1 MKYHF
6 AYRKGWLGN
15 PCGLVLFRH
24 RYHLFFQCNPESTKF
39 GPLHWGHAVSDDLV
53 FWEELPVAISPEQ
66 PYENGYGCR
75 SGSAIEADGK
85 LWLFYNSV
93 SKNNCETVSAAWSE
107 DGISFNKLEN
117 NPVVRSPF
125 EGSNIKFRDP
135 FVFRYGG
142 SFRMLVGAG
151 SAGIAKVLLY
161 ESRDLLNWEYKGEL
175 LSDSRYGSVIES
187 PELFEVDGRW
197 VFMIQSEKH
206 MPTKVLFAGGG
217 FDGKRFVFDDE
228 EDPFFP
234 VDTSDE
240 FLNPVTFEE
249 NDGRRILMSWLFS
262 TKMSGSA
269 AFSCPRE
276 LFFDLSDRLVM
287 MPVHEVRDF
296 CINESRFVSYDDGRL
311 NIRFEGRTLFSKAYA
326 SLPEVTVLEDVGMVE
341 LFINGGRENISMF
354 IC

>member
-15 PCGLVLFRH
+15 PCGLVLFKN
-24 RYHLFFQCNPESTKF
+24 RYHLFFQCNPVSSRF

-53 FWEELPVAISPEQ
+53 SWEELPEALSPQE
-66 PYENGYGCR
+66 PYEDGYGCR

-93 SKNNCETVSAAWSE
+93 SKDNSETVSAAWSE
-107 DGISFNKLEN
+107 DGINFTRLDT
-117 NPVVRSPF
+117 NPVISSPF
-125 EGSNIKFRDP
+125 ESDNKKLRDP

-142 SFRMLVGAG
+142 SYRMVVGAG

-161 ESRDLLNWEYKGEL
+161 ESADLVSWEYRGEL
-175 LSDSRYGSVIES
+175 LSDPIYGSVIES

-206 MPTKVLFAGGG
+206 VPTKVLFAGGE

-228 EDPFFP
+228 TEPFFP

-240 FLNPVTFEE
+240 FLNPVTFSDK
-249 NDGRRILMSWLFS
+249 DGRRILISWLFS
-262 TKMSGSA
+262 TKMSGSSA
-269 AFSCPRE
+269 LSAPRE
-276 LFFDLSDRLVM
+276 LFYDLADRLVM
-287 MPVHEVRDF
+287 FPVSDLRDF
-296 CINESRFVSYDDGRL
+296 LIGDSRFVSYDDGRL
-311 NIRFEGRTLFSKAYA
+311 NVRFEGRTLFSKAYA
-326 SLPEVTVLEDVGMVE
+326 SEPVYVVLEDVGMVE
-341 LFINGGRENISMF
+341 LFIDGGRENISMF

>member
-15 PCGLVLFRH
+15 PCGLVLFKH

-53 FWEELPVAISPEQ
+53 FWEELPAALSPELS
-66 PYENGYGCR
+66 YENGYGCR

-93 SKNNCETVSAAWSE
+93 SQDNIETISAAWSE
-107 DGISFNKLEN
+107 DGINFTKIDN
-117 NPVVRSPF
+117 NPILSSPF

-151 SAGIAKVLLY
+151 SASIAKVLLY
-161 ESRDLLNWEYKGEL
+161 ESRDLTNWEYIGEL
-175 LSDSRYGSVIES
+175 LSDSKYGSVIES

-206 MPTKVLFAGGG
+206 MPTKVLFAGGE
-217 FDGKRFVFDDE
+217 FDGRRFIFDDE
-228 EDPFFP
+228 TEPFFP

-240 FLNPVTFEE
+240 FLNPVTFED
-249 NDGRRILMSWLFS
+249 NDGRRILISWLFS
-262 TKMSGSA
+262 TKMSGSS

-276 LFFDLSDRLVM
+276 LFYDLSDRLVM
-287 MPVHEVRDF
+287 MPVHEQRDF

-311 NIRFEGRTLFSKAYA
+311 NIRFEGKTLFSKAYA
-326 SLPEVTVLEDVGMVE
+326 SLPEITVLEDVGMVE
-341 LFINGGRENISMF
+341 LFIDGGRENISMF

>member
-15 PCGLVLFRH
+15 PCGLVLFKH

-53 FWEELPVAISPEQ
+53 FWEELPAALSPELH
-66 PYENGYGCR
+66 YENGYGCR

-93 SKNNCETVSAAWSE
+93 SQDNIETVSAAWSE
-107 DGISFNKLEN
+107 DGINFTKIDN
-117 NPVVRSPF
+117 NPILSSPF

-151 SAGIAKVLLY
+151 SASIAKVLLY
-161 ESRDLLNWEYKGEL
+161 ESRDLTNWEYIGEL
-175 LSDSRYGSVIES
+175 LSDSKYGSVIES

-206 MPTKVLFAGGG
+206 MPTKVLFAGGE
-217 FDGKRFVFDDE
+217 FDGRRFIFDDE
-228 EDPFFP
+228 TEPFFP

-240 FLNPVTFEE
+240 FLNPVTFED
-249 NDGRRILMSWLFS
+249 NDGRRILISWLFS
-262 TKMSGSA
+262 TKMSGSS

-276 LFFDLSDRLVM
+276 LFYDLSDRLVM
-287 MPVHEVRDF
+287 MPVHEQRDF

-311 NIRFEGRTLFSKAYA
+311 NIRFEGKTLFSKAYA
-326 SLPEVTVLEDVGMVE
+326 SLPEITVLEDVGMVE

>member
-93 SKNNCETVSAAWSE
+93 SQDNCETVSAAWSE
-107 DGISFNKLEN
+107 DGISFNKLES

-161 ESRDLLNWEYKGEL
+161 ESSDLLNWEYKGEL

-228 EDPFFP
+228 EEPFFP